1 MLAAVMWATEPGAA
15 DPPSSSWKPGRTAV
29 TWDWERHWNYWMK
42 WKCARQAVVPV
53 IGLPRCMNW
62 ARAGAVWKPCGPV
75 VRPPQPGRTN
85 TCNIGRRGGHSPH
98 GNGLTV
104 KYTYL
109 GRHED
114 RTGPTYAV
122 CAGNRSKPANTRP
135 GNCGTWVRTAHRH
148 CPGRPNEH
156 PPCTTAP
163 PVTAPPG
170 TAPPGTVRSGSTVA
184 RPTTTTTRPRTTTT
198 RPRKTRPRVTR
209 LPATTRPTTTT
220 TRPPLP
226 ACRKAGAEAAFR
238 TAVDNLPAPGLGIQ
252 PSKYG
257 YVGIPI
263 RIRYNQIPASSTSVQ
278 VDGDRIDLRVWI
290 SRVTWSLTGLGT
302 QDGQW
307 IGRAAVHRSA
317 SGRSSAMKL
326 INPAAALVEG
336 RTAVFLRS
344 SAAAG
349 YPAGYPITL
358 SVIWRAE
365 CREHGKSVWRV
376 LRDQT
381 WRYDHAYRV
390 YDIRSRGG

>member
-1 MLAAVMWATEPGAA
+1 MLAAALWAVEPGAA

-29 TWDWERHWNYWMK
+29 TWDWERHWNHWMK
-42 WKCARQAVVPV
+42 WECTRKAVVPV
-53 IGLPRCMNW
+53 IGLPQCMSW
-62 ARAGAVWKPCGPV
+62 AKVGSVWKPCGPT

-122 CAGNRSKPANTRP
+122 CAGDRSKPANTRP

-148 CPGRPNEH
+148 CSGSPNEH

-163 PVTAPPG
+163 PVTSPPVAPPPS
-170 TAPPGTVRSGSTVA
+170 TAPPGTVRPGTTAAA
-184 RPTTTTTRPRTTTT
+184 RPTTTAA
-198 RPRKTRPRVTR
+198 RPRKSRPRVTS
-209 LPATTRPTTTT
+209 PPTTARPTTTT

-226 ACRKAGAEAAFR
+226 ACRKAGAEEAFR
-238 TAVDNLPAPGLGIQ
+238 AAVDSLPVPGLGIQ
-252 PSKYG
+252 PREYG
-257 YVGIPI
+257 YVGVPI
-263 RIRYNQIPASSTSVQ
+263 RIRYNRIPTYSTSVR
-278 VDGDRIDLRVWI
+278 VGADHIDLRVWV
-290 SRVTWSLTGLGT
+290 SSLTWSFTGLGT
-302 QDGQW
+302 QEGQW
-307 IGRAAVHRSA
+307 IGRAAVSRTA
-317 SGRSSAMKL
+317 SNRSSAMRL
-326 INPAAALVEG
+326 ISPATALVG
-336 RTAVFLRS
+336 GKTAVFLRS

-349 YPAGYPITL
+349 YPAGYPISL
-358 SVIWRAE
+358 SITWRAE
-365 CREHGKSVWRV
+365 CREHGKSVWRA
-376 LRDQT
+376 LRSQT